1 MSRHR
6 TFRIMVTKP
15 EDHFIDVI
23 ARDEAHAIER
33 AETLW
38 HRGERSRFEP
48 LFPCNQP
55 QFEIDEQACLHQ
67 VDAQNDDRSE
77 WAECALRAFS
87 GKTGS
92 GFGDEGVHD
101 LIADL
106 GHFAE
111 RHGIDFVDCVARAI
125 GCWHAERRGSPC
137 PNGNPPVTIHIGEG
151 GEP

>member
-15 EDHFIDVI
+15 EDLFIDII
-23 ARDEAHAIER
+23 ARDKAHAVER
-33 AETLW
+33 AEALW
-38 HRGERSRFEP
+38 HRGERSRFEQ

-67 VDAQNDDRSE
+67 GDAQNDDRSE
-77 WAECALRAFS
+77 WAESALRAFS
-87 GKTGS
+87 AKTGS
-92 GFGDEGVHD
+92 GIGEEGLHD

-106 GHFAE
+106 GHYAE
-111 RHGIDFVDCVARAI
+111 RQRIDFLDCIARAI
-125 GCWHAERRGSPC
+125 GCWALERRGPLC
-137 PNGNPPVTIHIGEG
+137 ADGVPPVIIQVGEG